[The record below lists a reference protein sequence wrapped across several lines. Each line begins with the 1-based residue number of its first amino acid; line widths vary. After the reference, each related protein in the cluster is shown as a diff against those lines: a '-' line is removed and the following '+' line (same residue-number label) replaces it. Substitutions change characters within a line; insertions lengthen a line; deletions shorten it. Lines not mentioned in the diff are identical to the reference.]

1 MIHYHLIRIFSKSLK
16 LIRTEI
22 KYLLNL
28 KCAST
33 RVEVHPSS
41 KLKLSR
47 VSLKSGCKLF
57 VDQDSQIDGSI
68 SFDKEDALI
77 KIGQRVFMNG
87 SLISAKSIEIGDDT
101 MIAWGVTIVDHNS
114 HSISFSNRAQ
124 DVIDW
129 RVGKKDW
136 SNVKV
141 SSVKYPVKFG

>member
-1 MIHYHLIRIFSKSLK
+1 MIYYRLIRIFSKSLK

-87 SLISAKSIEIGDDT
+87 SLISAKSIEIGDDI
-101 MIAWGVTIVDHNS
+101 MIAWG
-114 HSISFSNRAQ
+114 
-124 DVIDW
+124 
-129 RVGKKDW
+129 
-136 SNVKV
+136 
-141 SSVKYPVKFG
+141 